1 MDAEPQHK
9 DCKPPATLGSSDSL
23 VLCTTIPSATTS
35 ENAMQPLLTTNDAIV
50 ACRSDIGLSIPV
62 DVSKKPPKFVPSP
75 A

>member
-1 MDAEPQHK
+1 
-9 DCKPPATLGSSDSL
+9 
-23 VLCTTIPSATTS
+23 
-35 ENAMQPLLTTNDAIV
+35 MQPLLTTNDAIV